1 MYHHMDDEDK
11 KYPEGHF
18 LGMWMGIG
26 IAIFSG
32 IGIPVS
38 IATENPGFIGV
49 GPALGVAFG
58 LAIGQSIENKYKENG
73 RIRPLTESEQ
83 KRKKNAVFAGL
94 IMLILGLLVFILMF
108 FL

>member
-1 MYHHMDDEDK
+1 MEKDNE

-32 IGIPVS
+32 IGVPLS
-38 IATENPGFIGV
+38 IALKTPGLMGI
-49 GPALGVAFG
+49 GPALGIAFG
-58 LAIGQSIENKYKENG
+58 LSLGQSIESKHKKEG
-73 RIRPLTESEQ
+73 RIRPLTEDEKK
-83 KRKKNAVFAGL
+83 KRKRLVIAGICVL
-94 IMLILGLLVFILMF
+94 LLGLLVFLLRL

>member
-1 MYHHMDDEDK
+1 METNNNK

-32 IGIPVS
+32 MGVPLSIITKNYAFMGI
-38 IATENPGFIGV
+38 

-58 LAIGQSIENKYKENG
+58 LSIGQGIENKYKKEG
-73 RIRPLTESEQ
+73 RIRPLTEDEK
-83 KRKKNAVFAGL
+83 KRKKMAVLAGL
-94 IMLILGLLVFILMF
+94 ALLALGVIVFLLLLFCRS
-108 FL
+108 